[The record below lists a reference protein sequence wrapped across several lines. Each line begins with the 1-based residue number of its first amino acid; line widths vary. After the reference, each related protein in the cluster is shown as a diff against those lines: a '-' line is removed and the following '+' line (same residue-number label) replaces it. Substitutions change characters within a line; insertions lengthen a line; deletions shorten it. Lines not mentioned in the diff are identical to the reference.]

1 MTKKA
6 KIILYTSLSTIT
18 IASVSTAVTIMLL
31 KNKNKRTNNSKENN
45 QKQNNDNK
53 NNENNKEPEINDVDP
68 KAIYQNSN
76 LKEVNSDDIFPVVNS
91 NDYYDKLNFRNG
103 QAWIDDDMIAFIIK
117 DIISRMTITN
127 GNIKYAYNKISDQ
140 VVEIYF
146 IWYSKT
152 QKAFRNYKIHTNTI

>member
-18 IASVSTAVTIMLL
+18 IASVSAAVTIMLL
-31 KNKNKRTNNSKENN
+31 KNKNKRTNNIEENK
-45 QKQNNDNK
+45 QKQ

>member
-31 KNKNKRTNNSKENN
+31 KNKNKRTNNIEENN

-53 NNENNKEPEINDVDP
+53 NNENNKEPEIN
-68 KAIYQNSN
+68 QNSN
-76 LKEVNSDDIFPVVNS
+76 ITEVNSDDLFPVVTS